1 MERQDDILQIIVNK
15 NIEYENRVEDI
26 TMGKKLKAV
35 FEANLFK
42 SGKLEISNIQ
52 LSEITGK
59 EIRGINRDMKL
70 EFGTILKRFMHN
82 RDTGGDHDS
91 NTMNF
96 GLNMLRE
103 GIRYEEEP
111 DERGRRRPVYYFSG
125 LALTQLLSRWDP
137 VIRFLINV
145 TIHRLMDK
153 LNNEG
158 YYPTSMSDMEEDL
171 FMVMNLTNDLES
183 AYYGLANE
191 TNLEHIKE
199 NYKTTIAKIEEKRN
213 EIIALQKRKKEV
225 YPTLTRI
232 IDEIRE
238 IDKNCADILTK
249 NAKMKEYE
257 NEKEA
262 KIAFERE

>member
-1 MERQDDILQIIVNK
+1 MDRKDDILQFIVNK

-26 TMGKKLKAV
+26 TMGKKLKAI
-35 FEANLFK
+35 FEANLFR
-42 SGKLEISNIQ
+42 SGNIEISNIQ
-52 LSEITGK
+52 LAEITGK

-82 RDTGGDHDS
+82 RDNGSDHDS

-103 GIRYEEEP
+103 GIRYAEEP
-111 DERGRRRPVYYFSG
+111 DDRGRMRPVYYFSG

-145 TIHRLMDK
+145 TIHRLKDK
-153 LNNEG
+153 LVDNG
-158 YYPTSMSDMEEDL
+158 YNPTSISDMEEDL
-171 FMVMNLTNDLES
+171 FLNMNLLNELELGYS
-183 AYYGLANE
+183 NLLAD

-199 NYKTTIAKIEEKRN
+199 NYRITIAKLEEKRN
-213 EIIALQKRKKEV
+213 EVLALQKRKKEV
-225 YPTLTRI
+225 FPTLTRI

-238 IDKNCADILTK
+238 IDKNCADILSK
-249 NAKMKEYE
+249 NAKIKEYE
-257 NEKEA
+257 NEKDA
-262 KIAFERE
+262 KLAFERE

>member
-1 MERQDDILQIIVNK
+1 MEIQDDILQIIVNK

-145 TIHRLMDK
+145 TIHRLM
-153 LNNEG
+153 
-158 YYPTSMSDMEEDL
+158 
-171 FMVMNLTNDLES
+171 VLEMQ
-183 AYYGLANE
+183 
-191 TNLEHIKE
+191 LE
-199 NYKTTIAKIEEKRN
+199 
-213 EIIALQKRKKEV
+213 
-225 YPTLTRI
+225 
-232 IDEIRE
+232 
-238 IDKNCADILTK
+238 
-249 NAKMKEYE
+249 
-257 NEKEA
+257 
-262 KIAFERE
+262 